1 MFAARGPH
9 RFLPEDVLPDSRESW
24 DVLVV
29 DDVGVQ
35 RGLRHQ
41 VRLGQRWVHQGEPW
55 EKKSVGH
62 RSSKN
67 NRSKEQQWEAF
78 NLVCLYSL
86 VILINSISIQTE
98 DDVVI

>member
-1 MFAARGPH
+1 MLPGVLTGS
-9 RFLPEDVLPDSRESW
+9 FLPEDVLPDSRESW

-41 VRLGQRWVHQGEPW
+41 VRLCQRWVHQGVTW
-55 EKKSVGH
+55 ETNQSAIVPQKT
-62 RSSKN
+62 
-67 NRSKEQQWEAF
+67 SKEEQWEAF

-86 VILINSISIQTE
+86 VILNNSIFIQTE
-98 DDVVI
+98 DEVVI